1 MSIDLGQIDQIDY
14 RESIRRKL
22 TNNGSKRINNN
33 RQEAAWGGS
42 LRNLVVQQ
50 SLIRVSNY
58 NKLENVEETLDTCS
72 NLIRFEFIAR
82 FLSDFFEHFQIWVM
96 NRSQSFKRAFESCK
110 ESCQQVHSSVWG
122 CPINYRLK
130 VCQRLDSTISITHR
144 EVI

>member
-82 FLSDFFEHFQIWVM
+82 FLSDFFEHFQI
-96 NRSQSFKRAFESCK
+96 
-110 ESCQQVHSSVWG
+110 
-122 CPINYRLK
+122 
-130 VCQRLDSTISITHR
+130 
-144 EVI
+144 